1 MTLNEVRTISWIS
14 LGSVAFGTRG
24 NVFRRLRR
32 VEGLRRC
39 RRVRLLGNRPLNVVT
54 AIPHLYV
61 GERFLG

>member
-32 VEGLRRC
+32 VEGL
-39 RRVRLLGNRPLNVVT
+39 VVVVVVAASASS
-54 AIPHLYV
+54 AIVH
-61 GERFLG
+61 

>member
-32 VEGLRRC
+32 VEGL
-39 RRVRLLGNRPLNVVT
+39 VVVVVVVAASASS
-54 AIPHLYV
+54 AIVH
-61 GERFLG
+61 

>member
-32 VEGLRRC
+32 VEGL
-39 RRVRLLGNRPLNVVT
+39 VVVVVVVVAASASS
-54 AIPHLYV
+54 AIVH
-61 GERFLG
+61 